1 MRSASNHN
9 NSSFKKNM
17 STQPLS
23 IQRLRS
29 AAPMVPPTELTWP
42 RTRSTRI
49 AHALLNF
56 VSAYM
61 YLLRN
66 ALTHSFGFLSTILCL
81 FAQQS
86 IKPQLYPENPNFTWS
101 LNRSPF
107 VQAQGNCSGCVT
119 FTHQTW
125 PQGICHYQSTSEISL
140 GLQMCSLSPIP

>member
-81 FAQQS
+81 FAQRS
-86 IKPQLYPENPNFTWS
+86 IKPQLYPEKPKLHVITQPFS
-101 LNRSPF
+101 LCPSARQLLGVRNL
-107 VQAQGNCSGCVT
+107 
-119 FTHQTW
+119 
-125 PQGICHYQSTSEISL
+125 YTSNL
-140 GLQMCSLSPIP
+140 APRNMSLSIDLWDKSRPADV